1 MRILRL
7 RNIISAL
14 AVAPFAL
21 GGLFGDSE
29 TTGLSSSGSGSS
41 SSSSS
46 LSDSMGSSSSSSS
59 TSGVSQVVQVNTPEV
74 AFLLSLQHAQ
84 ITSMSCLITLYN
96 MTTTPIGTCLNLGA
110 LIPMIVGTDVNGVQ
124 ADGRNGLFSDQL
136 TTYLDTTC
144 SSGTCTQA
152 DITEAQA
159 QMANNCQGQ
168 DVDLVRVLTTV
179 LANYQS
185 SYFTLA
191 CMIR

>member
-1 MRILRL
+1 MRILQ
-7 RNIISAL
+7 NIISAL
-14 AVAPFAL
+14 VVAPFAL

-29 TTGLSSSGSGSS
+29 ETGLSSSSSG
-41 SSSSS
+41 S
-46 LSDSMGSSSSSSS
+46 LSDSLGSSSSSSSSS
-59 TSGVSQVVQVNTPEV
+59 TSGTTQVVQVNTPEV

-84 ITSMSCLITLYN
+84 ITSMSCVITIYN
-96 MTTTPIGTCLNLGA
+96 MTTTPIGTCLNMGELVP
-110 LIPMIVGTDVNGVQ
+110 LIVGTDVNGVQ

-136 TTYLDTTC
+136 ATYLDTTC
-144 SSGTCTQA
+144 SSGTCTPA

-159 QMANNCQGQ
+159 QMSNNCQGQ